1 MPPDTGGS
9 LSHQLTPQIYTRPH
23 RHTHAH
29 AAAQTSRRVF
39 PFLCLSLGLNFVQPH
54 MLCVRARVGGGGAD
68 RDEGWHDANIYLW
81 GLGQGR
87 PPQPP
92 WERPQLSLCSQGD
105 SPGGGKHR
113 SPFSGLKGLVPDP
126 PLGACERKNGQS
138 RTPEG
143 AWNSGPPQPPIS
155 SLATPLFPCGGS
167 ISGGGAIP
175 PPPSQSL
182 LSLLWAERGG
192 QQRYLFISFI
202 YLIFFFFG
210 VESDRWRRVP
220 GEPALP
226 QCRRMPITVSHVIAA
241 ARDVPSPYGLA

>member
-1 MPPDTGGS
+1 M
-9 LSHQLTPQIYTRPH
+9 
-23 RHTHAH
+23 
-29 AAAQTSRRVF
+29 
-39 PFLCLSLGLNFVQPH
+39 
-54 MLCVRARVGGGGAD
+54 GGGGAD
-68 RDEGWHDANIYLW
+68 RDEGWHGANIYLW

-92 WERPQLSLCSQGD
+92 WEGPQLSPRSQGD

-113 SPFSGLKGLVPDP
+113 SPFSGLEGLVPDP
-126 PLGACERKNGQS
+126 PLGACEGKDGQS

-143 AWNSGPPQPPIS
+143 AWNSGPPPSPFPILPPHCS
-155 SLATPLFPCGGS
+155 MWGLY
-167 ISGGGAIP
+167 GGGNSSPSLSIP
-175 PPPSQSL
+175 ASPAL
-182 LSLLWAERGG
+182 GGEGRAAEIFIYFL
-192 QQRYLFISFI
+192 YLFNF
-202 YLIFFFFG
+202 FFFFG